1 MVPGTESETRP
12 MTAPERA
19 PLGAALA
26 LLMALVALTGA
37 HSPALVA
44 VAVAVIGVAV
54 GIAWPS
60 LLELP
65 SAPGTRLVVG
75 GTGVLGAVGALL
87 IAGRDGAVS
96 AVIMVCA
103 IGVFAS
109 FVHQMVRRERTR
121 LTDSLTGTV
130 AGVMLTGLGSC
141 WVLAQVGAVDGGT
154 TGLVAAIAL
163 GLAVTLLVDATA
175 LPTALRIVLATV
187 LGTAL
192 TVYLAGVLAGV
203 DPLPA
208 AAVGLVTSVGACGAH
223 LLLGSALMAKEP
235 AASLAVAGAPVATV
249 GVVTLMAVNLLA

>member
-1 MVPGTESETRP
+1 

-37 HSPALVA
+37 HSPTLVA
-44 VAVAVIGVAV
+44 VAVAVIGALV
-54 GIAWPS
+54 GVAWPS

-65 SAPGTRLVVG
+65 SPLGTRIVVG

-96 AVIMVCA
+96 AVIIVCA
-103 IGVFAS
+103 VGVFAS
-109 FVHQMVRRERTR
+109 FVHQMMRRERTR

-141 WVLAQVGAVDGGT
+141 WVLAQVAAVDKAA

-163 GLAVTLLVDATA
+163 GLAVTLLVDATG
-175 LPTALRIVLATV
+175 LPTAVRVVLATV

-192 TVYLAGVLAGV
+192 TVFLAGALAGIEL
-203 DPLPA
+203 LPA
-208 AAVGLVTSVGACGAH
+208 AVAGLVTTVGACGAH
-223 LLLGSALMAKEP
+223 LLLGSALMARRP

>member
-1 MVPGTESETRP
+1 

-26 LLMALVALTGA
+26 LLMALVALTGV
-37 HSPALVA
+37 HSPTLVA
-44 VAVAVIGVAV
+44 VAVAVIGALV
-54 GIAWPS
+54 GIAWPV

-65 SAPGTRLVVG
+65 SPLGTRIAVG

-87 IAGRDGAVS
+87 ITGRDGAVS
-96 AVIMVCA
+96 AVIIVCA

-109 FVHQMVRRERTR
+109 FVHQMMRRERTR

-141 WVLAQVGAVDGGT
+141 WVLAQVAAVDKAA

-163 GLAVTLLVDATA
+163 GLAVTLLVNATG
-175 LPTALRIVLATV
+175 LPTAVRVVLATV

-192 TVYLAGVLAGV
+192 TVFLAGALAGIEL
-203 DPLPA
+203 LPA
-208 AAVGLVTSVGACGAH
+208 AAAGLVTTVGACGAH
-223 LLLGSALMAKEP
+223 LLLGSALMARQP